1 MFIRQ
6 ASSPLPHQPFLK
18 FFKSSNFY
26 FFYKSFLIS
35 QGSGFFS
42 EVLKDLLIFLKAYT
56 KHQPLLMSIS
66 LFYLVLDD
74 ISLRLEMV
82 TLTA

>member
-6 ASSPLPHQPFLK
+6 ASSPLPYQPFLK

-26 FFYKSFLIS
+26 FYNSFIIS

-42 EVLKDLLIFLKAYT
+42 QVLKDLLIFLKAYT
-56 KHQPLLMSIS
+56 KCQPLLMSIS